1 MHFAATIDFIVHR
14 VRVICL
20 EHNAKIRSRRRLAA
34 PTHPESRSA
43 RWLHHKSSF
52 AISSSLVE
60 CLRSM
65 GDLDSFRKHSP
76 DVNVFHPSGC
86 IVRRKIA
93 KYISFHCINCKNVNH
108 LNYYKFVN
116 YCNRNANNN
125 TYCGVYVVLL
135 SISADY

>member
-1 MHFAATIDFIVHR
+1 MVFYAARLHSAFCCNYRFILFIVN
-14 VRVICL
+14 VVCL
-20 EHNAKIRSRRRLAA
+20 EHNAMIRSRRRFSA

-76 DVNVFHPSGC
+76 DINVFHLSNC

-93 KYISFHCINCKNVNH
+93 KYMSFYWINCKNVKYFNH
-108 LNYYKFVN
+108 TNLIQYTITV
-116 YCNRNANNN
+116 
-125 TYCGVYVVLL
+125 
-135 SISADY
+135 